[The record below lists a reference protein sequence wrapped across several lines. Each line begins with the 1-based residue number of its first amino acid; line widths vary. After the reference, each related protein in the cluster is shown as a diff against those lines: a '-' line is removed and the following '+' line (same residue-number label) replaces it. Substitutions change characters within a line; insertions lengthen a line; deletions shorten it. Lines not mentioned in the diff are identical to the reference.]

1 MLINKVIKARRCKKG
16 FTLLEVI
23 ISFALI
29 SIILIP
35 IANMVLTSVKIN
47 KSTEDKQQAK
57 AVLQDTV
64 ENIKSIEN
72 LSASVVNP
80 LSNGV
85 VLDKE
90 MDEAG
95 KVIYSLR
102 GNINGFSI
110 VGSIREKSVVTNNEI
125 NKMKVDKTI
134 YFHNGSVSISN
145 GDSTIGD
152 AIKKS
157 SDNLAT
163 PSDKVV
169 IEMSEFGE
177 IAITYGVSK
186 NIITIP
192 EPENNAILICLNDN
206 KEDKLEVDMKNSS
219 KRNNLKIYLYNGE
232 KASQRDDII
241 ISKFEGNIEFI
252 EGIQDSENII
262 NEKLYS
268 VELNAS
274 KNGEVIENINLDL
287 LK

>member
-47 KSTEDKQQAK
+47 KTTEDKQQAK
-57 AVLQDTV
+57 AMLQETI

-72 LSASVVNP
+72 LSALVVNP

-85 VLDKE
+85 ILDKE

-95 KVIYSLR
+95 KIMYSLR
-102 GNINGFSI
+102 GQINGFSI
-110 VGSIREKSVVTNNEI
+110 EGSIREKSVVTNNEI
-125 NKMKVDKTI
+125 NKMRVDKTI
-134 YFHNGSVSISN
+134 YFHKGSVSISN
-145 GDSTIGD
+145 GDSTIED

-163 PSDKVV
+163 PSEEAA
-169 IEMSEFGE
+169 IEMRESGE
-177 IAITYGVSK
+177 IEITYGISK
-186 NIITIP
+186 NIVTIP
-192 EPENNAILICLNDN
+192 EPENNAILICLGDNEKGKLKVNIKND
-206 KEDKLEVDMKNSS
+206 S
-219 KRNNLKIYLYNGE
+219 KINNLKIYLYNGE
-232 KASQRDDII
+232 KVSQRDDIV
-241 ISKFEGNIEFI
+241 ISKFQGNIELI

-262 NEKLYS
+262 NEKLYF

-274 KNGEVIENINLDL
+274 KGGEIIENINLDL
-287 LK
+287 IK